1 MDIEK
6 HKWNTPDSYA
16 GFNPVGHIVVYSQT
30 RDSSIMERSN
40 YERIFQDLK
49 ETIKE
54 LEGPEY
60 VEDDEDSALDW
71 VYDFRASHWA
81 VGWVEHI
88 MVRDDAPESV
98 ISTAADII
106 AAIEDYPVYDESH
119 YSELQQ
125 IETDEFWS
133 QCNLR
138 DRIYYCNQMEIS
150 IFAARRD
157 YAPSGDWCDLP
168 QFVDCLH

>member
-1 MDIEK
+1 M
-6 HKWNTPDSYA
+6 
-16 GFNPVGHIVVYSQT
+16 
-30 RDSSIMERSN
+30 
-40 YERIFQDLK
+40 K